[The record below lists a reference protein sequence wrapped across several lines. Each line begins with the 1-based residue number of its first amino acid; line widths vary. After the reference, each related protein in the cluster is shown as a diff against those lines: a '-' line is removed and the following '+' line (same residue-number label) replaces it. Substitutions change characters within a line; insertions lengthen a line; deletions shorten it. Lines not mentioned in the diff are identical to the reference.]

1 MPKPS
6 KLTPA
11 TTKKTKRNARGMA
24 TAVILVSVMILIAA
38 AVAVLVYNATTL
50 GDAPSNAPRNPRN
63 PRRITF
69 YTNYTGLDGGPC
81 SYYEYEIIGKTKS
94 KSLKTCVDYVEKAI
108 ELIPRTRDSSSPQDE
123 IRLIKIDADV
133 HTETQKRSPTTPKP
147 QYENREVIV
156 IDNVY
161 SAKLFVS
168 NTNDK

>member
-6 KLTPA
+6 KFTAA

-38 AVAVLVYNATTL
+38 AVAVFLYNATTL
-50 GDAPSNAPRNPRN
+50 GDAPRN
-63 PRRITF
+63 PRRITL
-69 YTNYTGLDGGPC
+69 YTNYGGLVGGPC
-81 SYYEYEIIGKTKS
+81 LNHEYEIIGNTKS
-94 KSLKTCVDYVEKAI
+94 KRLKTCVDNVEKASD
-108 ELIPRTRDSSSPQDE
+108 LIPRTGVYTSSPQDG

-133 HTETQKRSPTTPKP
+133 HTETQKRTGSTPKP

-161 SAKLFVS
+161 SAELFVS

>member
-24 TAVILVSVMILIAA
+24 TAFILVSVMILIAA

-50 GDAPSNAPRNPRN
+50 GDVPSNAPRN

-69 YTNYTGLDGGPC
+69 YTNYAGLDGGPC

-94 KSLKTCVDYVEKAI
+94 KKLKTCVDYVEKAGD
-108 ELIPRTRDSSSPQDE
+108 LIPRTRDSSSPQDE

-161 SAKLFVS
+161 SAELFVS

>member
-6 KLTPA
+6 KLTA
-11 TTKKTKRNARGMA
+11 AKTKKTKRNARIVA

-38 AVAVLVYNATTL
+38 AVAVLVYNAITS
-50 GDAPSNAPRNPRN
+50 ANAPTTGSAPRN
-63 PRRITF
+63 PRRITL
-69 YTNYTGLDGGPC
+69 YTNYYGLDGGAC
-81 SYYEYEIIGKTKS
+81 SNYEYEIIGKTKS
-94 KSLKTCVDYVEKAI
+94 KSLKTCVDNVEKATD
-108 ELIPRTRDSSSPQDE
+108 LIPSTGVYTSSPQDG

-161 SAKLFVS
+161 SAELFVS
-168 NTNDK
+168 NTNE

>member
-6 KLTPA
+6 KFTAAP
-11 TTKKTKRNARGMA
+11 TKKTKRNARGMA

-50 GDAPSNAPRNPRN
+50 GDAPSNAPRNPR
-63 PRRITF
+63 RITL
-69 YTNYTGLDGGPC
+69 YTNYVGLDGGPC

-94 KSLKTCVDYVEKAI
+94 KKLKTCVDNVEKASD
-108 ELIPRTRDSSSPQDE
+108 LIPRTRDSSSPQDE

-161 SAKLFVS
+161 SAELFVS

>member
-94 KSLKTCVDYVEKAI
+94 KSLKTCVDNVEKASD
-108 ELIPRTRDSSSPQDE
+108 LIPRTGVYTSSPLDG

-133 HTETQKRSPTTPKP
+133 HTETQKRSPT
-147 QYENREVIV
+147 
-156 IDNVY
+156 
-161 SAKLFVS
+161 
-168 NTNDK
+168 

>member
-6 KLTPA
+6 KFTAA

-38 AVAVLVYNATTL
+38 AVAAFLYNATTL
-50 GDAPSNAPRNPRN
+50 GDAPSNAPRNPR
-63 PRRITF
+63 RITL
-69 YTNYTGLDGGPC
+69 YTNYDGLDGGPC

-94 KSLKTCVDYVEKAI
+94 KSLKTCVDNVEKASD
-108 ELIPRTRDSSSPQDE
+108 LIPRTGVYTSSPLDG

-161 SAKLFVS
+161 SAELFVS